1 MEFVADGKRHNP
13 LGKVFSRAEL
23 TTIGNLCVAY
33 GLVLVSDEVYE
44 RIVFP
49 NQSVS
54 NMVLVHTRVAS
65 ISPEIFAHTLT
76 VVSLAKLFNATGW
89 RVGFV
94 IGCETLM
101 RPVIATHLV
110 LAYSSSGPA
119 QDACAV
125 GLREAERLN
134 WWATNATDVAARI
147 RALCSMLDDIGLTVS
162 HLSIQWL
169 CYLVSHS
176 TTVRLARRCM
186 VHLCMCGQHI
196 GSRRLRLSS
205 ARHTTWHERLENMF
219 LSGAGVW
226 NHVHTR

>member
-1 MEFVADGKRHNP
+1 MLLLHIIPEYARHNP

-23 TTIGNLCVAY
+23 TAIGNLCVAY

-49 NQSVS
+49 PRSVS
-54 NMVLVHTRVAS
+54 DTDAVHTRVAS

-119 QDACAV
+119 QDACTF
-125 GLREAERLN
+125 GLREAERLD
-134 WWATNATDVAARI
+134 WWAVNAKDVAARV
-147 RALCSMLDDIGLTVS
+147 RALCGMLDDIGLTVS
-162 HLSIQWL
+162 TPSI
-169 CYLVSHS
+169 
-176 TTVRLARRCM
+176 
-186 VHLCMCGQHI
+186 
-196 GSRRLRLSS
+196 
-205 ARHTTWHERLENMF
+205 EP
-219 LSGAGVW
+219 
-226 NHVHTR
+226 